1 MKPLSCVYADDVR
14 NFYSMLTTDK
24 EISNRL
30 HFTFLGKSDII
41 DEASLSTTFGLSI
54 GMPIDKVFFLLSQL
68 IFKVWQLHY
77 VLRVLVHIS

>member
-30 HFTFLGKSDII
+30 HFIVLSKSDII

-54 GMPIDKVFFLLSQL
+54 GMPIDEVFFLLSQL
-68 IFKVWQLHY
+68 ILQLWQLHY